1 MGKFMEKLQGQK
13 IVVIGGTSGIGFGA
27 AEAFVDAG
35 AYVTVISSSQV
46 KVDRAVQRLK
56 SSDVKGHTADA
67 RDEAGLVDVL
77 LSLAPVDHIIYSGVD
92 KIIRGKLENLE
103 LDEAK
108 HLFDVKFWGA
118 VIVGK
123 AVLKHNIIRTGG
135 SLTLTSGM
143 AAIKPGKEA
152 AVGGALNGGV
162 ISLMKGLA
170 GDLAEKKI
178 RVNCVVPGLVQTELW
193 DSMGKTAEQQKE
205 DFEKSAKALPVGFVA
220 TPEDIAEAYLYCV
233 RANYAT
239 GSVVEI
245 HGGVIL

>member
-1 MGKFMEKLQGQK
+1 M
-13 IVVIGGTSGIGFGA
+13 
-27 AEAFVDAG
+27 
-35 AYVTVISSSQV
+35 ISSSQV

-123 AVLKHNIIRTGG
+123 GMEDRTSMRIANTASRPQAQHHPDRRLSDLNVWHGRHQTWQRSCSWWRLKRRRHI
-135 SLTLTSGM
+135 
-143 AAIKPGKEA
+143 PDE
-152 AVGGALNGGV
+152 GACRR
-162 ISLMKGLA
+162 S
-170 GDLAEKKI
+170 
-178 RVNCVVPGLVQTELW
+178 
-193 DSMGKTAEQQKE
+193 S
-205 DFEKSAKALPVGFVA
+205 
-220 TPEDIAEAYLYCV
+220 
-233 RANYAT
+233 
-239 GSVVEI
+239 
-245 HGGVIL
+245 